1 MTADGPKREA
11 TPRWDPAA
19 ATGTAATRWDGDG
32 RIPDDVIEQGVEKL
46 RKDAVS
52 AARADAEIGVPAP
65 EQADP
70 PESEFEL
77 RERCRAFLQR
87 LKTYEHR
94 QRTRDAAE
102 LEERV
107 TSQLPKAALA
117 VDRYERIT
125 NDLTRLRVRRTSRKR
140 EVTDELARGE
150 RTRQRGIPTNVY
162 LLAIAFLG
170 VVEFF
175 ANAPVFSALLPRDP
189 LTERQIRLLSE
200 TSDGWFAGVERV
212 FAHIFLKPDAALLAG
227 GVIVFLMVLAH
238 FFGHSLREVVIHWDR
253 RFRRDTV
260 ASRSALESTVPIVI
274 TGIGL
279 ALTLGVLFE
288 ARVMLGAVG
297 EERYEQDIA
306 QVEELRR
313 EAGWLRVDGDLVG
326 ANQLENRADDMQE
339 AAIELRE
346 YAGSMARMSFPILLL
361 NLTLVLCAIAAAY
374 FHKRDAR
381 SEQFND
387 DAFEDD
393 RAQLVEQAESTAAEV
408 GTLLAESLR
417 DIRKLKVAAH
427 GGEGEEWR
435 AVVPQLEA
443 VIALYRAENGR
454 TRGMDSRSIP
464 AFREQVR
471 LSLDFMESNGERLV
485 VQAPDEYEQERAA
498 LQARFD
504 VLRQRYTEESRA

>member
-1 MTADGPKREA
+1 MAPDGTGKDT

-19 ATGTAATRWDGDG
+19 AAAGRWNGDG
-32 RIPDDVIEQGVEKL
+32 RVPEDVIEQGVDKL

-52 AARADAEIGVPAP
+52 AARADAEIGVPSP

-87 LKTYEHR
+87 IKTYEHR
-94 QRTRDAAE
+94 ARSRDVAE
-102 LEERV
+102 LEERI
-107 TSQLPKAALA
+107 TTQLPKASLA
-117 VDRYERIT
+117 VDRYERLT

-140 EVTDELARGE
+140 EVSDELSKGD
-150 RTRQRGIPTNVY
+150 RTRQRGIPTKVY

-170 VVEFF
+170 LVEFF

-200 TSDGWFAGVERV
+200 TSEGWFAGAERV
-212 FAHIFLKPDAALLAG
+212 FAHIFLKPDAAFLAA

-313 EAGWLRVDGDLVG
+313 EAGWLRVEGDLVG
-326 ANQLENRADDMQE
+326 ANQLENRAEDME
-339 AAIELRE
+339 GAAVELRE

-393 RAQLVEQAESTAAEV
+393 RSQLVDAAESTAGEV
-408 GTLLAESLR
+408 STLLAEVLR
-417 DIRKLKVAAH
+417 DIRKLKATAMGDVDA
-427 GGEGEEWR
+427 EWR
-435 AVVPQLEA
+435 TVVPQLEA
-443 VIALYRAENGR
+443 VVALYRAENGR
-454 TRGMDSRSIP
+454 TRGIDSRSIP
-464 AFREQVR
+464 AFREPVR
-471 LSLDFMESNGERLV
+471 LSLDFMDSNGDRLAA

-498 LQARFD
+498 LQNRFD
-504 VLRQRYTEESRA
+504 SLRQRYTEESRA